1 MIDPVQS
8 FWYKVYDKLKLALL
22 IEISSMVLKSVVCSI
37 FYLSEAS
44 QAVLNR
50 VSRSLNLRWV
60 PQWIRILSA
69 VLTFEAVHEI
79 RFWDH
84 SKETDF

>member
-22 IEISSMVLKSVVCSI
+22 IEISSMVLKSVVCST

-44 QAVLNR
+44 
-50 VSRSLNLRWV
+50 
-60 PQWIRILSA
+60 
-69 VLTFEAVHEI
+69 
-79 RFWDH
+79 
-84 SKETDF
+84 